1 MLEVTTVF
9 GGSMWVE
16 LALVALIGIICLLLA
31 WINYSGGGTT
41 RTLELKREKEKLRE
55 KIEDLKGT
63 NEALRSN
70 IESANKG
77 VSAQMDE
84 LCKLV
89 GDLECIKDAL
99 LGAESAE
106 KKLKEKYGEGPS
118 PELVHNILDSKPLI
132 NSSLKR
138 KLADEVLVRT
148 LGREILKNLDEGK
161 SIAEASANVGVP
173 LREGR
178 QEIKSLQT
186 TGYLDNEL
194 NLTVHG
200 RRALS

>member
-1 MLEVTTVF
+1 
-9 GGSMWVE
+9 MWVE
-16 LALVALIGIICLLLA
+16 VAFVALIGIICLLLA

-41 RTLELKREKEKLRE
+41 HTLELKREKEKLQE

-63 NEALRSN
+63 NEALRSS
-70 IESANKG
+70 IESGNKG

-84 LCKLV
+84 VCELV
-89 GDLECIKDAL
+89 GNLECIKDAL
-99 LGAESAE
+99 LGAEPAE
-106 KKLKEKYGEGPS
+106 KKLKEEYDEEPS

-138 KLADEVLVRT
+138 KLADEVLVGN
-148 LGREILKNLDEGK
+148 LGRGILKNLDK
-161 SIAEASANVGVP
+161 DKPIAEAFADVGVP

-178 QEIKSLQT
+178 QEIKVLQT